1 MRNWVLEPHKHWRI
15 DYRFAAN
22 AEYVFK
28 NVIERNR
35 RRTALDNRPWRVQGG
50 NVDEGFYVVGYNPY
64 TMDPVL
70 ASLPDLYGPYATLE
84 DAEAVVAARDPTERH
99 QKDDQPSAEPRLP
112 EPPPPTIRTSKFR
125 EVR

>member
-1 MRNWVLEPHKHWRI
+1 
-15 DYRFAAN
+15 
-22 AEYVFK
+22 
-28 NVIERNR
+28 
-35 RRTALDNRPWRVQGG
+35 
-50 NVDEGFYVVGYNPY
+50 VDEGFYVVGYNPY